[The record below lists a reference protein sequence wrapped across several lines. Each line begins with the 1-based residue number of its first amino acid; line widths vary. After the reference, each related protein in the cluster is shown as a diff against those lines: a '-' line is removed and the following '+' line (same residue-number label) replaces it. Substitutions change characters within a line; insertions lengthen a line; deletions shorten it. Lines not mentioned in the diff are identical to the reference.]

1 MSRGA
6 QRGDLSRGA
15 ALKPR
20 QSLGQNFLRDEN
32 IARKIVRTV
41 EPRGDD
47 VIVEIGP
54 GQGAITS
61 LLAESGCRLVL
72 VEIDRRMTGELIAR
86 FGPGGAEVVC
96 GDILDVPF
104 AGLHER
110 FGKKVRVVGNIPYHL
125 TSPILFKIF
134 GEYGHVSDC
143 TLMVQKEVAARV
155 VSPRGVKNYGIL
167 SVMTA
172 LHGTPKIE
180 FDISPNCF
188 FPKPKVRSSILTIAL
203 RDALPEGLD
212 LRLFRSVVRAT
223 FGKRR
228 KTLRNSLQYLRDE
241 GVDAAPDPLNCPVP
255 LDLRPEA
262 LSTEDFIR
270 LTRHLKDRT
279 E

>member
-1 MSRGA
+1 MT
-6 QRGDLSRGA
+6 
-15 ALKPR
+15 LKPR

-41 EPRGDD
+41 DPKPGEA
-47 VIVEIGP
+47 VVEIGP

-61 LLAESGCRLVL
+61 LLADTGCRLIL
-72 VEIDRRMTGELIAR
+72 VEIDGRMTADLTER
-86 FGPGGAEVVC
+86 FGPGGAEVIR
-96 GDILDVPF
+96 GDILEVPF
-104 AGLHER
+104 GDLHGR
-110 FGKKVRVVGNIPYHL
+110 FGKRVRVVGNIPYHL
-125 TSPILFKIF
+125 TSPILFKLF
-134 GEYGHVSDC
+134 REFGHVSDA

-155 VSPRGVKNYGIL
+155 VSAPGVKDYGIL

-188 FPKPKVRSSILTIAL
+188 FPKPKVRSSILTIRM

-212 LRLFRSVVRAT
+212 VGMFRSVVRAA

-228 KTLRNSLQYLRDE
+228 KTLRNSLQYLPDE
-241 GVDAAPDPLNCPVP
+241 GVHAAPDPEHCPVS

-262 LSTEDFIR
+262 LSVQDFIS

-279 E
+279 A